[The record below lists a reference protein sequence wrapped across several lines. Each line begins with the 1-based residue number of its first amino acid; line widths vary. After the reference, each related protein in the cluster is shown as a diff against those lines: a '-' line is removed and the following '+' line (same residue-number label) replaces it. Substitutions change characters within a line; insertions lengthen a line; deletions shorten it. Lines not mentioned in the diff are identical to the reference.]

1 MGVSH
6 LMQKVGQ
13 LKIISAQVSKQKILM
28 YKSAERKKITNES
41 GRNVALLSCSCIV

>member
-1 MGVSH
+1 MGASH

-28 YKSAERKKITNES
+28 YKSAERKKSQMNLEEM
-41 GRNVALLSCSCIV
+41 LLYCHAAA